1 MVEPCLSKAG
11 PTVKLTVVNT
21 SETYQIFQ
29 SISCSWQDFWRTDD
43 RNALLI
49 GQSEC
54 AKNSLCTVVLAPG
67 EKHAEQTSLLLFY
80 GKPGRRKI
88 RFGYSRRPS
97 DFTSAELKRI
107 HDSNEKFTYFIPH
120 FPRPTLQTRQ
130 RDLLEP
136 SNRLRSDKA
145 IDTTLDSA

>member
-107 HDSNEKFTYFIPH
+107 HDSDEKFTYFSRTSLA
-120 FPRPTLQTRQ
+120 PRFKPGKETFWSLPTAFEVTKQSIRH
-130 RDLLEP
+130 
-136 SNRLRSDKA
+136 
-145 IDTTLDSA
+145 